1 MIAVSMIL
9 GMTLFYVAFITYT
22 VLVIGVG
29 FWSSRKAS
37 RSDEEYF
44 LAGRSLGPWVASL
57 SASASSESGWV
68 TLGLVGFAFADGV
81 AAYWILPG
89 CLLGFLFNWFVL
101 AGKLRE
107 SSGQLGAVTIPDYLA
122 IRFRERL
129 PIIRLMSV
137 VVILIAMMLYCA
149 AQFAAAGKAFHA
161 SFDGMEY
168 QWGVLLG
175 AGIVL
180 VYVTLGGFRA
190 ACWTDFLQ
198 GLLMVGVLVIFPI
211 WLLMNGTGIDAI
223 HAGLA
228 KGGEELVTFWP
239 KLTGPALF
247 GFLIGSGALG
257 VNFGYP
263 GQPHVLV
270 RFMAL
275 RDRREA
281 FIGGII
287 SFVWGFLVLSGA
299 VTIGLIAR
307 AFAEEGAP
315 WAQEMLD
322 TSGGGEYALLATA
335 RALVSPMLG
344 GLILA
349 AVLSA
354 ICSTADSQLVVAS
367 SAAAND
373 VYARLIDKRRRLS
386 HAIVNRVTILLMGV
400 VAVLLVIDQEVNVYQ
415 YVLEYGWAIL
425 GASFGPQ
432 VILAAFWNRATAA
445 GCIAGMAA
453 GFLTALFWKLYFS
466 EQTGIYNLPLAFVV
480 AIVLN
485 VVVSLLTKAPEQPHG
500 APSSAKGV
508 SSGHV

>member
-1 MIAVSMIL
+1 
-9 GMTLFYVAFITYT
+9 MTLFYIAFISYT

-29 FWSSRKAS
+29 VWSSRKAS

-44 LAGRSLGPWVASL
+44 LAGRSLGPWVAAL

-81 AAYWILPG
+81 QAYWILPG
-89 CLLGFLFNWFVL
+89 GLLGFLFNWFIL

-107 SSGQLGAVTIPDYLA
+107 TSGSLGAVTIPDYLA
-122 IRFRERL
+122 LRFRERL

-161 SFDGMEY
+161 SFDGMSY
-168 QWGVLLG
+168 QWGVVLG
-175 AGIVL
+175 AAIVL
-180 VYVTLGGFRA
+180 IYVTLGGFRA
-190 ACWTDFLQ
+190 ACWTDLLQ
-198 GLLMVGVLVIFPI
+198 GLLMVGVLVIFPL
-211 WLLMNGTGIDAI
+211 WLLMSGNGIQVI
-223 HAGLA
+223 HDGLA
-228 KGGEELVTFWP
+228 KGGDHLLEFWP
-239 KLTGPALF
+239 NLTGPALF

-281 FIGGII
+281 YLGGVIA
-287 SFVWGFLVLSGA
+287 FVWALLVLTGA

-307 AFAEEGAP
+307 ALAEDGAP
-315 WAQEMLD
+315 WAQEMLAGVPVQG
-322 TSGGGEYALLATA
+322 SAAGEYALVAAA
-335 RALVSPMLG
+335 RALVPPMLG

-373 VYARLIDKRRRLS
+373 VYARLIDRRRRFS
-386 HAIVNRVTILLMGV
+386 HAIVNRVTIFLLGI
-400 VAVLLVIDQEVNVYQ
+400 VAVLLVIDQEVNIYK

-432 VILAAFWNRATAA
+432 VILAAFWKRATAA
-445 GCIAGMAA
+445 GCIAGMAS
-453 GFLTALFWKLYFS
+453 GFLTVLLWKHFYDG
-466 EQTGIYNLPLAFVV
+466 EIPIYNLPLAFVV
-480 AIVLN
+480 AIVMN
-485 VVVSLLTKAPEQPHG
+485 VLVSLMTRVPTGYGKTN
-500 APSSAKGV
+500 SSIQGV
-508 SSGHV
+508 S

>member
-198 GLLMVGVLVIFPI
+198 GLLMVGVL
-211 WLLMNGTGIDAI
+211 
-223 HAGLA
+223 GL
-228 KGGEELVTFWP
+228 
-239 KLTGPALF
+239 
-247 GFLIGSGALG
+247 
-257 VNFGYP
+257 
-263 GQPHVLV
+263 
-270 RFMAL
+270 
-275 RDRREA
+275 RR
-281 FIGGII
+281 
-287 SFVWGFLVLSGA
+287 
-299 VTIGLIAR
+299 TTQR
-307 AFAEEGAP
+307 
-315 WAQEMLD
+315 
-322 TSGGGEYALLATA
+322 T
-335 RALVSPMLG
+335 R
-344 GLILA
+344 
-349 AVLSA
+349 
-354 ICSTADSQLVVAS
+354 
-367 SAAAND
+367 
-373 VYARLIDKRRRLS
+373 
-386 HAIVNRVTILLMGV
+386 
-400 VAVLLVIDQEVNVYQ
+400 
-415 YVLEYGWAIL
+415 
-425 GASFGPQ
+425 
-432 VILAAFWNRATAA
+432 
-445 GCIAGMAA
+445 
-453 GFLTALFWKLYFS
+453 
-466 EQTGIYNLPLAFVV
+466 
-480 AIVLN
+480 
-485 VVVSLLTKAPEQPHG
+485 
-500 APSSAKGV
+500 
-508 SSGHV
+508 

>member
-1 MIAVSMIL
+1 MV
-9 GMTLFYVAFITYT
+9 LFYVAFIAYT

-29 FWSSRKAS
+29 LWSSRKAR

-44 LAGRSLGPWVASL
+44 LAGRSLGPWVAAL

-68 TLGLVGFAFADGV
+68 TLGLVGLAFAEGV
-81 AAYWILPG
+81 QAYWILPG
-89 CLLGFLFNWFVL
+89 CLLGFIFNWFFL

-107 SSGQLGAVTIPDYLA
+107 TSGALGAVTIPDYLA
-122 IRFRERL
+122 LRFRERL

-137 VVILIAMMLYCA
+137 VVILVAMMLYCA

-161 SFDGMEY
+161 SFDGMSY

-175 AGIVL
+175 AAIVL
-180 VYVTLGGFRA
+180 IYVTLGGFRA
-190 ACWTDFLQ
+190 ACWTDLLQ
-198 GLLMVGVLVIFPI
+198 GLLMVGVLVIFPL
-211 WLLMNGTGIDAI
+211 WLLMSGNGIEMI
-223 HAGLA
+223 HDGLE
-228 KGGEELVTFWP
+228 KGGDNLLAFWP
-239 KLTGPALF
+239 GLTGAALF

-270 RFMAL
+270 RFMAM

-281 FIGGII
+281 YVAGVI
-287 SFVWGFLVLSGA
+287 SFMWGLLVLAGA

-307 AFAEEGAP
+307 AFAENGAP
-315 WAQEMLD
+315 WAQEMLVQVPAQG
-322 TSGGGEYALLATA
+322 SGAGEYALVAAA
-335 RALVSPMLG
+335 RALVPPMIG

-373 VYARLIDKRRRLS
+373 VYARLIDRGRRLS
-386 HAIVNRVTILLMGV
+386 HVLINRGTILVLGI

-432 VILAAFWNRATAA
+432 VILAAFWKRSTAA
-445 GCIAGMAA
+445 GCVAGMAT
-453 GFLTALFWKLYFS
+453 GFLVALLWKLNYDG
-466 EQTGIYNLPLAFVV
+466 EIEIYNLPVAFAAALVV
-480 AIVLN
+480 N
-485 VVVSLLTKAPEQPHG
+485 VVVSLLTRPPQADHRS
-500 APSSAKGV
+500 PSNDAV
-508 SSGHV
+508 